1 MTIVDWIIV
10 GVIVFYALLG
20 VRRGFVA
27 TIVYSVGALASL
39 AASVYAASRLCTPVS
54 RLFLPI
60 TNSIAVGAVPYASE
74 ITQTWNNLSDYLQ
87 GVLSKAGITPDI
99 LQQEADP
106 GQALQDAVSNS
117 LAQCIAFF
125 LLLIGIYIVLRI
137 ALGWLVRVLNLITH
151 LPILHS
157 CNALLGGALGAATG
171 LVLCTC
177 VLWALKLFAPA
188 VYSDVG
194 MLPPSVMQRSAIA
207 GTLVGWNDGVSLF
220 EPEVI
225 GS

>member
-1 MTIVDWIIV
+1 MTTVDWIIV
-10 GVIVFYALLG
+10 GIVIIYAVLG
-20 VRRGFVA
+20 IRRGFVA

-39 AASVYAASRLCTPVS
+39 AASIYAACSFCSPVS
-54 RLFLPI
+54 KLFLPI
-60 TNSIAVGAVPYASE
+60 TDRAAVRAVPYASG

-87 GVLSKAGITPDI
+87 GILSKAGITPDI

-106 GQALQDAVSNS
+106 GQALQEAVSQS

-125 LLLIGIYIVLRI
+125 LLLIGVYIILRI
-137 ALGWLVRVLNLITH
+137 LLGYLVRVLDLVTH

-157 CNALLGGALGAATG
+157 CNALLGGALGVITG
-171 LVLCTC
+171 FVLCTG

-194 MLPPSVMQRSAIA
+194 MLPPSMMQRSAIA

-220 EPEVI
+220 EPEVS

>member
-1 MTIVDWIIV
+1 MTTVDWIIV
-10 GVIVFYALLG
+10 GVVALYAVFG
-20 VRRGFVA
+20 IRRGFVA
-27 TIVYSVGALASL
+27 TIVYSVGAFASL
-39 AASVYAASRLCTPVS
+39 AVSVYTASHLCTPVS
-54 RLFLPI
+54 KLFLPI
-60 TNSIAVGAVPYASE
+60 TNGIAVGAVPYAAE

-87 GVLSKAGITPDI
+87 GILSRAGITPDI

-117 LAQCIAFF
+117 LAQCIAFL
-125 LLLIGIYIVLRI
+125 LLLIGVYIVLRI
-137 ALGWLVRVLNLITH
+137 VLGYLVRVLNLITR

-157 CNALLGGALGAATG
+157 CNALLGGALGAVTG
-171 LVLCTC
+171 LVLCTG

-194 MLPPSVMQRSAIA
+194 MLPPSMMQRSAIA

-220 EPEVI
+220 EPEVV